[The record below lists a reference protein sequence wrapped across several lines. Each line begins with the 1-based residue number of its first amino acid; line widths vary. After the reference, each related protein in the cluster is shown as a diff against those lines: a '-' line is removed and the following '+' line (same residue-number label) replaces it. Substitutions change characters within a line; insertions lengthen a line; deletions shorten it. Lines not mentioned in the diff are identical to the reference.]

1 MTTTDL
7 FTSVSTLPHEL
18 THGAAP
24 TGGFV
29 LNRGDAGLLAS
40 LGKMPAIA
48 VAHVAY
54 HMGAIRQ
61 IQAAARGP
69 KHEAT

>member
-7 FTSVSTLPHEL
+7 FTSVSTLLHEL
-18 THGAAP
+18 THGAPP